1 MFENQLKIVKMGK
14 EHTDLD
20 MLKKGLKRLV
30 FALPLLVLTTYV
42 FTFTFL
48 NKEVLPLWV
57 GLILGISLMAVT
69 IWLLFKGIGLVL
81 KSIF

>member
-1 MFENQLKIVKMGK
+1 MGR
-14 EHTDLD
+14 EHTDLN
-20 MLKKGLKRLV
+20 MLKKGLQRLLL
-30 FALPLLVLTTYV
+30 ALPLLVLTTYV

-48 NKEVLPLWV
+48 NKEILPLWV
-57 GLILGISLMAVT
+57 GLILGITLMGIT